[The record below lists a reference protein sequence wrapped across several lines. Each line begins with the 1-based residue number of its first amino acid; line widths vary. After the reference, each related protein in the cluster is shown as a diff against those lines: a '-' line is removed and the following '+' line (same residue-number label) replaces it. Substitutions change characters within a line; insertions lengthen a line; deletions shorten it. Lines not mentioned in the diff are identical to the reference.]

1 MVSRLYIL
9 TQLINDVS
17 LCLSEENNFQVLQI
31 NPWDRIRLFSSLFL
45 SLSWPSSHPPPVP
58 VLVSLVP
65 DIFGLQTQGFLLL
78 SPVWPAFC
86 TQLCSLTSS
95 RFEILDSGIRDAHF
109 GILTL
114 SLTNQVTVNLSW
126 FLHLSGG
133 SHLTTFQDCCRFRG
147 DQRISE
153 I

>member
-1 MVSRLYIL
+1 MGKNTHI
-9 TQLINDVS
+9 
-17 LCLSEENNFQVLQI
+17 
-31 NPWDRIRLFSSLFL
+31 
-45 SLSWPSSHPPPVP
+45 LSWPSSHPPPVP

-65 DIFGLQTQGFLLL
+65 DIFGLHTQGFLLL

-147 DQRISE
+147 DQRNSE
-153 I
+153 IYLAGHLTRQELFKCQPLSPPLGLPRWR